1 MHHACRRNIMTFI
14 EVKNKLIETIEN
26 NGLIIDFEEEDI
38 DLSDYSI
45 DSLQFISIIVDIE
58 DLFSIAIPDDY
69 LTIDIFKSLNGLTN
83 LIIELSTHEKHEKN
97 TY

>member
-1 MHHACRRNIMTFI
+1 MTFI